1 MQYNIDTKKDKGD
14 TKMKMYRKEIMVKD
28 WDYDDYSN
36 GRVVLNWT
44 REEDYKGEG
53 SFQYRFRY
61 KEYERYIEI
70 DENGNDINKG

>member
-1 MQYNIDTKKDKGD
+1 
-14 TKMKMYRKEIMVKD
+14 MKMYRKEIMVKD

-36 GRVVLNWT
+36 GRVVLDWT
-44 REEDYKGEG
+44 REEDYKGES

-70 DENGNDINKG
+70 DENGNDINKDES

>member
-1 MQYNIDTKKDKGD
+1 
-14 TKMKMYRKEIMVKD
+14 MKMYRKEIMVKD
-28 WDYDDYSN
+28 WDYEDYSN
-36 GRVVLNWT
+36 GRVVLDWT
-44 REEDYKGEG
+44 REEDYKGES